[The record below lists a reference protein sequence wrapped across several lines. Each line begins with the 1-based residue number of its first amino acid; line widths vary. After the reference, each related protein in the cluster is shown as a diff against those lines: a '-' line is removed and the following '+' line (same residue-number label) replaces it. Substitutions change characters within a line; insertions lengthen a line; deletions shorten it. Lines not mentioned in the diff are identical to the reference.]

1 MSKSENLI
9 NAFGLIN
16 AAIPSIA
23 RIIITLKNGDE
34 MNLQELTEETED
46 IVEQKLKEAAEH
58 LAK

>member
-1 MSKSENLI
+1 MSKQDKLL

-16 AAIPSIA
+16 AAIPSVA
-23 RIIITLKNGDE
+23 KIIITLTNGDS
-34 MNLQELTEETED
+34 MNLQELTEETKD